1 MFDCFGVI
9 STLVLP
15 PWFKRN
21 FGLEKGK
28 ELEVYYCSRGDRGEM
43 SLKDIAHDLKVKY
56 QFDEDKIFNEWIS
69 TTKINEELI
78 SLIKELRKDNYVV
91 LASNAAE
98 GLVEN
103 VFNFHNIHDLF
114 DKVFISYKMKK
125 VKPNFDF
132 YQEIVS
138 SFDVTFEKVV
148 MVDDRLI
155 NLEHLPEIGVHPI
168 QYKDMDLFKEEFDK
182 IL

>member
-9 STLVLP
+9 SSLVLP
-15 PWFKRN
+15 PWFERH
-21 FGLEKGK
+21 FGKGKGK

-43 SLKDIAHDLKVKY
+43 SLKDIAHDLALKY
-56 QFDEDKIFNEWIS
+56 QIDEDDTFNEWIS
-69 TTKINEELI
+69 TTKINEELV
-78 SLIKELRKDNYVV
+78 SLIKELRKNNYVV

-114 DKVFISYKMKK
+114 DKVYISYKMKK

-132 YQEIVS
+132 YQEIIS
-138 SFDVTFEKVV
+138 SFNISFEKVI
-148 MVDDRLI
+148 MVDDRLV

-168 QYKDMDLFKEEFDK
+168 QYKNMDSLKEELSK